1 MRAGGRAGPGGSVNA
16 KYGIDPG
23 AVLYTHVSGH
33 YGPFYTRVI
42 SASMSE
48 APYVLDGLH
57 HHAHQ
62 TDLRIVE
69 HYTDTAGA
77 TDHVFGL
84 CHLLGYRFSPRIKDL
99 KDRMLY
105 TVEKPSTWP
114 LLAPL
119 IGDTVDMAA
128 ILGQWTEL
136 MRLKASIET
145 GAVVPSVILRKL
157 AAAGAGNV
165 LSRAL
170 ARSAGSNGLCS
181 PCNGYPIR
189 RCASAAMPV
198 STRARPATRCGARCS
213 SIDRGKFET
222 AP

>member
-1 MRAGGRAGPGGSVNA
+1 MR
-16 KYGIDPG
+16 
-23 AVLYTHVSGH
+23 
-33 YGPFYTRVI
+33 
-42 SASMSE
+42 E

-62 TDLRIVE
+62 TDLRISE

-84 CHLLGYRFSPRIKDL
+84 CHLLGYRCAPRIKDL
-99 KDRMLY
+99 KDRKLY

-119 IGDTVDMAA
+119 IGDTVETAA
-128 ILGQWTEL
+128 ILGQWAEL

-157 AAAGAGNV
+157 AAAGANRGTVDGHVAAGFARLTREDTTEKLCTANTAYGVVNDVGGFARHPALRRVVVDTPNGPVSLAAPPV
-165 LSRAL
+165 LSSDGPRTLSSVPAI
-170 ARSAGSNGLCS
+170 GEH
-181 PCNGYPIR
+181 
-189 RCASAAMPV
+189 SAAI
-198 STRARPATRCGARCS
+198 RAEFAVG
-213 SIDRGKFET
+213 
-222 AP
+222 